1 MKIIIDGIE
10 CEAQSGEMLLQIAK
24 RNGIFI
30 PTLCHSDALPGLG
43 SCRLCIVEIEEK
55 GHKRIVASCL
65 YPVRSEIVVYTHS
78 EKINFMRKNLLML
91 LYARAPL
98 DDTINKLR
106 KEYGVADDIRFSGD
120 PDEHCILCG
129 LCVKACE
136 EMGSFAISTVMR
148 GVTKKV
154 STPYDEPSAP
164 CIGCASCAHVC
175 PTDAIK
181 VTEKNGIRT
190 IWNKDFQLVKC
201 ERCGKP
207 FATEEQLEYNR
218 NKLSEKELEYEYFCE
233 GCKKALISEKL
244 KEIYRDA

>member
-1 MKIIIDGIE
+1 MKIIIDGME
-10 CEAQSGEMLLQIAK
+10 CEAQKGEMLLQVAK
-24 RNGIFI
+24 RNNIFI
-30 PTLCHSDALPGLG
+30 PTLCHSEALPGLG
-43 SCRLCIVEIEEK
+43 NCRLCIVEVEEK
-55 GHKRIVASCL
+55 GHKKIVASCL
-65 YPVRSEIVVYTHS
+65 YPVRGEIVVYTHS

-91 LYARAPL
+91 LYARTPNDEA
-98 DDTINKLR
+98 INKLR
-106 KEYGVADDIRFSGD
+106 KEYGVTDNIRFSGD

-136 EMGSFAISTVMR
+136 EIGSFAISTVMR

-181 VTEKNGIRT
+181 VTEINGIRT
-190 IWNKDFQLVKC
+190 IWNKDFPLIHC

-207 FATEEQLEYNR
+207 FATKEQLDFNR
-218 NKLSEKELEYEYFCE
+218 KKLDKRELEFELYCNN
-233 GCKKALISEKL
+233 CKKVLVSEKL
-244 KEIYRDA
+244 KCIYKDA